1 MLRSTLRDAFGPY
14 LRRAFLRPPDFLRPL
29 AFLRLLDVLRP
40 LDFLRVLDLLRPP
53 DFLLLDERRF
63 ELLDFFLGI
72 LLLAFSPPSNESWRS
87 ALFIPK
93 S

>member
-1 MLRSTLRDAFGPY
+1 MLRSTLREDFGPY
-14 LRRAFLRPPDFLRPL
+14 LRR
-29 AFLRLLDVLRP
+29 
-40 LDFLRVLDLLRPP
+40 DFLRVLDFLRPP

>member
-29 AFLRLLDVLRP
+29 DFLRLLVDVLRP
-40 LDFLRVLDLLRPP
+40 LDFLRVLDFLRPP
-53 DFLLLDERRF
+53 DVLLLDERRF

-72 LLLAFSPPSNESWRS
+72 LLLAFPPR
-87 ALFIPK
+87 
-93 S
+93 